1 LAGYSATRIYCV
13 NKKAVVNIQALSLAL
28 YSEWPLYDS
37 ISSSSFTMIENVDE
51 CMAKEIFD
59 ELITKEI
66 ISETE
71 LLIIKDVDTI
81 SLDKFWELRNDL
93 KSLIH

>member
-1 LAGYSATRIYCV
+1 MLFRFSWQDIMQQGFIAV
-13 NKKAVVNIQALSLAL
+13 NKKAVVNIQALSLAF

-59 ELITKEI
+59 ELVTKEI

-71 LLIIKDVDTI
+71 HLIIKDVDTI
-81 SLDKFWELRNDL
+81 SLDKFWEL
-93 KSLIH
+93 